1 MKEIVRVP
9 ITQQVVDAIK
19 ESILS
24 GDFPV
29 GKKLPSEQK
38 LCEILS
44 VSRSS
49 VREAMRVLQAEGYL
63 RLESG
68 KGAIVLDNTAHDYN
82 TVQHWFQENGPKV
95 EDYTAVREALE
106 GLAATLAAVHGR
118 EAEMESLDVTQ
129 EEFKKAEEERNVKR
143 MADLDERFHTQIA
156 VMSQNPVLVKMNE
169 LLNENLKDYR
179 LMSISG
185 QASGKNTIEEHQ
197 KIINQIR
204 QKDPE
209 GARSAMLEHLA
220 AVRVEV
226 KSLA

>member
-19 ESILS
+19 ESILN

-68 KGAIVLDNTAHDYN
+68 KGAIVLDNTSRDYN
-82 TVQHWFQENGPKV
+82 TVQKWFQEHGPKI

-106 GLAATLAAVHGR
+106 GLAASLAAVNWQEDAL
-118 EAEMESLDVTQ
+118 EALETTH
-129 EEFKKAEEERNVKR
+129 EEFIKAEAVHNVKE

-156 VMSQNPVLVKMNE
+156 IMSQNPLLEKMNE
-169 LLNENLKDYR
+169 LLNENLRDYR
-179 LMSISG
+179 LMSIFG
-185 QASGKNTIEEHQ
+185 QASEKNTIKEHQ
-197 KIINQIR
+197 KIIDQIR
-204 QKDPE
+204 QKSPD

-220 AVRVEV
+220 AVRSKV